1 MKLSEMK
8 NYYTG
13 DIVFCKDLNDV
24 VENDGIVFVR
34 VFKQEN
40 PERTFLVNREAF
52 KILSQ

>member
-1 MKLSEMK
+1 MKLLRLR
-8 NYYTG
+8 NVYTG
-13 DIVFCKDLNDV
+13 DIVFCKDLNDIT
-24 VENDGIVFVR
+24 ESDELVFVR